1 MEGSIAEKC
10 MAGVFVLLVLA
21 LIIQTIR
28 AIYRSIKAYFIN
40 ESVVSFLR
48 DACRECTDD
57 SVDKAICVLNHVNL
71 ADLGRRKTFECC
83 RASWK
88 LLSAEQNIS
97 TAKKQELRRAIL
109 TSGVNL

>member
-1 MEGSIAEKC
+1 MEGSIAGNC
-10 MAGVFVLLVLA
+10 MAGAVILFILA
-21 LIIQTIR
+21 LVTQFVR
-28 AIYRSIKAYFIN
+28 SIYRCIKAYFIN
-40 ESVVSFLR
+40 ESVVRFLR

-57 SVDKAICVLNHVNL
+57 SVDKAIGVLNHVNL
-71 ADLGRRKTFECC
+71 ADLGWRRTFECC

-88 LLSAEQNIS
+88 LLSADQNIS

>member
-10 MAGVFVLLVLA
+10 MVGAFLLFVLV
-21 LIIQTIR
+21 IVIQIVR
-28 AIYRSIKAYFIN
+28 SIYRCIKAYFIN
-40 ESVVSFLR
+40 KSVVSFLR
-48 DACRECTDD
+48 GACRECTDD

-88 LLSAEQNIS
+88 SLSAEQNIS